1 MPLVV
6 DKDKVRMDILMAF
19 EKCMSRTPMSNVS
32 LRDIA
37 KEAGM
42 SHANLLN
49 YFSSKDDLVVSYA
62 RYIKDYISD
71 LCVEW
76 FHTHSRKRYK
86 SNLNYMN
93 AFMAYLAGGKV
104 NESRRNATTQTLVIS
119 QYNAEIAELVQDQFR
134 EWRRVME
141 LCLVEI
147 YGDEVG
153 AKEAEVM
160 VALVAGIFLCNYTH
174 TFTGKASD
182 NFIGLIGNLSN
193 S

>member
-1 MPLVV
+1 MPLIV

-19 EKCMSRTPMSNVS
+19 ERCMSVTPMSSVS

-62 RYIKDYISD
+62 RYIKDYIGD
-71 LCVEW
+71 LCVDW
-76 FHTHSRKRYK
+76 FRTHSRKRYK

-93 AFMAYLAGGKV
+93 AFMSYLTSGKV
-104 NESRRNATTQTLVIS
+104 NESRRNATTQTLVLTM
-119 QYNAEIAELVQDQFR
+119 YNEEIGELVQEQFR

-141 LCLVEI
+141 ECLVNI
-147 YGDEVG
+147 YGSEVG
-153 AKEAEVM
+153 SKEAEVM
-160 VALVAGIFLCNYTH
+160 VTLVAGVFLCNYTH
-174 TFTGKASD
+174 TLTGKAND
-182 NFIGLIGNLSN
+182 NFIGLLGNLSN

>member
-1 MPLVV
+1 MPLIV

-19 EKCMSRTPMSNVS
+19 EKCMSETPMSNIS

-49 YFSSKDDLVVSYA
+49 YFSSKDDLIVSYA
-62 RYIKDYISD
+62 RYIRDYIRD

-93 AFMAYLAGGKV
+93 AFMSYLTSGKV
-104 NESRRNATTQTLVIS
+104 NESRRNATTQTLVLS
-119 QYNAEIAELVQDQFR
+119 QYNSEIAALVQEQFR
-134 EWRRVME
+134 EWRKIME
-141 LCLVEI
+141 ECLVEI
-147 YGDEVG
+147 YGDTVG
-153 AKEAEVM
+153 PKEAEVM
-160 VALVAGIFLCNYTH
+160 VTLVAGVFLCNYTH
-174 TFTGKASD
+174 VLTGKAND
-182 NFIGLIGNLSN
+182 NFIGSFGNLAN

>member
-6 DKDKVRMDILMAF
+6 DKDKVRLDILMAF
-19 EKCMSRTPMSNVS
+19 EKCMHDTPMSNVS

-49 YFSSKDDLVVSYA
+49 YFSCKDDLIVSYA
-62 RYIKDYISD
+62 RYIKDYIGD
-71 LCVEW
+71 LCAEW
-76 FHTHSRKRYK
+76 FRTHSRKRYK

-93 AFMAYLAGGKV
+93 AFMSYLASGKV
-104 NESRRNATTQTLVIS
+104 SEIRRNATTQTLVLS
-119 QYNAEIAELVQDQFR
+119 QYNTEIAEIVQEQFR
-134 EWRRVME
+134 EWRRIME
-141 LCLVEI
+141 DGLVSI

-153 AKEAEVM
+153 HKEAEVM
-160 VALVAGIFLCNYTH
+160 VTLVAGIFLCNYTH
-174 TFTGKASD
+174 ALTGKAND
-182 NFIGLIGNLSN
+182 NFIGLFANLSN

>member
-1 MPLVV
+1 MPLIV
-6 DKDKVRMDILMAF
+6 DKEKVRLNILLAF
-19 EKCMSRTPMSNVS
+19 ERCMSDTPMSNVS

-49 YFSSKDDLVVSYA
+49 YFSSKDDLIVSYA
-62 RYIKDYISD
+62 RYIKDYIRD
-71 LCVEW
+71 LCEEW
-76 FHTHSRKRYK
+76 FNTHSRRRYK

-93 AFMAYLAGGKV
+93 AFMSYLTSGKV
-104 NESRRNATTQTLVIS
+104 NESRRNGTTQTLVLS
-119 QYNAEIAELVQDQFR
+119 HYNPEIAELVQEQFR
-134 EWRRVME
+134 EWRLIMQK
-141 LCLVEI
+141 CLTGI

-160 VALVAGIFLCNYTH
+160 VALVAGVFLCNYTH
-174 TFTGKASD
+174 VLTGKAND
-182 NFIGLIGNLSN
+182 NFIGLFGKLSE

>member
-19 EKCMSRTPMSNVS
+19 EKCMSETPMSNVS

-37 KEAGM
+37 REAGM

-49 YFSSKDDLVVSYA
+49 YFSCKDDLVVSYA
-62 RYIKDYISD
+62 RYIKDYIGD

-76 FHTHSRKRYK
+76 FRTHSRKRYK

-104 NESRRNATTQTLVIS
+104 DESRRNATTQTLVLS
-119 QYNAEIAELVQDQFR
+119 QYNPQIAELVQEQFR
-134 EWRRVME
+134 EWRRIMQE
-141 LCLVEI
+141 CLVRI

-160 VALVAGIFLCNYTH
+160 VALVAGVFICNYTH
-174 TFTGKASD
+174 TMTGKAND
-182 NFIGLIGNLSN
+182 NFVGLFGKLTN